1 MKRRISLLLAL
12 LMLGG
17 QLIACSEAT
26 ADETETAAPTA
37 DPSADSAVEEV
48 STETERLDDGLEDA
62 DFDGYQYNIFIHA
75 TIKNDFLGEEITG
88 EPINDAQWERVLAV
102 QDGYNCIIEE
112 HVQTN
117 MDNRTGHRELAT
129 SVEAGTNDYDLACMS
144 AYSSCN
150 ALSSGYLMDLNS
162 IPNLDLTQP
171 WWDQYSI
178 EESRILG
185 KNFFATGDISTG
197 DNAATYCVY
206 FNKSM
211 AEIYQMPSFYD
222 MVDSMTWTVDNLRT
236 YAEMVDANLDKD
248 NDGNHINDV
257 DDIYGIWIWDDVMM
271 GIVNS
276 QGIKCCSINQ
286 ETGEIELS
294 LYSEKLVNAIDKF
307 ASYAF
312 NKDITCAFQRY
323 NYDQEWGRIAFT
335 ESRGLFLLYNLD
347 QATYLRE
354 MEDDFGILPLP
365 MYDEMQDRYYNS
377 AASWSLSLYSI
388 PKNSHDEEGLARIG
402 TITQA
407 LAYES
412 LYTLTP
418 AYYEQTLQNKVSRDE
433 ESARMLDLIFATRT
447 YDFGWYFEVGAYNES
462 IMNLLRNYNTDVAS
476 MYKMAEKAATKGLQR
491 TNEKILEVI
500 EEFN

>member
-1 MKRRISLLLAL
+1 MKKRISLLLAL
-12 LMLGG
+12 LMLGA
-17 QLIACSEAT
+17 QMIACSEAT
-26 ADETETAAPTA
+26 SQETETTA
-37 DPSADSAVEEV
+37 TSVNPIAESEVE
-48 STETERLDDGLEDA
+48 TETERLDSGLEPA
-62 DFDGYQYNIFIHA
+62 NFDGYGYNIYIHA

-88 EPINDAQWERVLAV
+88 EPINDAQYERVLAV
-102 QDGYNCIIEE
+102 QDTYNCEIAPQL
-112 HVQTN
+112 QTN
-117 MDNRTGHRELAT
+117 TDNRAGHKELAT

-150 ALSSGYLMDLNS
+150 ALTAGYLMDLNS
-162 IPNLDLTQP
+162 IPNLDLTKP

-185 KNFFATGDISTG
+185 KNFFATGDISIG
-197 DNAATYCVY
+197 DNAATYCIY
-206 FNKSM
+206 YNKSM
-211 AEIYQMPSFYD
+211 AEVYQMPSFYD
-222 MVDSMTWTVDNLRT
+222 HVDNMTWTVDNLRS
-236 YAEMVDANLDKD
+236 YAEMVDSNLDKD
-248 NDGNHINDV
+248 ADGNHVNDI

-307 ASYAF
+307 ASYAY
-312 NKDITCAFQRY
+312 NLDVTCAFQRH
-323 NYDQEWGRIAFT
+323 NREQEWGRMAF
-335 ESRGLFLLYNLD
+335 EEGRGLFLLYNLD

-365 MYDEMQDRYYNS
+365 MFDENQERYYNS

-388 PKNSHDEEGLARIG
+388 PKSSHDEDGLAQIG

-447 YDFGWYFEVGAYNES
+447 YDFGWYFEVGSYNES
-462 IMNLLRNYNTDVAS
+462 IMNLLRYYKTDVAS
-476 MYKMAEKAATKGLQR
+476 MYKTAEKVATKTLGK
-491 TNEKILEVI
+491 TNKKILEVV